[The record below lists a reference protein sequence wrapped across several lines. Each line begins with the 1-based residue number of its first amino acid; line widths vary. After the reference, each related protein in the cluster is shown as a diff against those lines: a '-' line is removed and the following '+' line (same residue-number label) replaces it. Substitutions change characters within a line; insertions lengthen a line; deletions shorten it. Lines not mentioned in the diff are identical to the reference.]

1 MCHRTTGYPLEPA
14 HDAIQSYMMH
24 AIFLAYGAEAM
35 VPTELAYGTPRIQAY
50 DDEQETTAAQLATD
64 LLDEARDAIVVISA
78 KYQQDLRH
86 YHDRQVHGRSFNVSD
101 LVLRRV
107 MTTKDMHKLSPPWE
121 GPYVIAQILR
131 PGTYQL
137 KDSDGNILTNAWP

>member
-1 MCHRTTGYPLEPA
+1 
-14 HDAIQSYMMH
+14 MMH
-24 AIFLAYGAEAM
+24 AIFLGIRRRSYASHIVGIRNPEDPSLRRRA
-35 VPTELAYGTPRIQAY
+35 GN
-50 DDEQETTAAQLATD
+50 AAQLATD

-78 KYQQDLRH
+78 KYQQDLRR

>member
-1 MCHRTTGYPLEPA
+1 MTPSRATGLTPF
-14 HDAIQSYMMH
+14 
-24 AIFLAYGAEAM
+24 FLAYGAEAM
-35 VPTELAYGTPRIQAY
+35 LSTELAYGSPRIQAY

-78 KYQQDLRH
+78 KYQQDLRR
-86 YHDRQVHGRSFNVSD
+86 YHDRQVHGRSFNISN

-121 GPYVIAQILR
+121 GPYVIAQILCPR
-131 PGTYQL
+131 TYQL
-137 KDSDGNILTNAWP
+137 KDSDGNILTNVWP

>member
-14 HDAIQSYMMH
+14 HDAIQSYRID
-24 AIFLAYGAEAM
+24 AIFLGIRRRSYAFHRVGI
-35 VPTELAYGTPRIQAY
+35 RIPEDPSLRRRAGN
-50 DDEQETTAAQLATD
+50 AAQLATD

-78 KYQQDLRH
+78 KYQQDLRR

-121 GPYVIAQILR
+121 GPYVIAQILCPR
-131 PGTYQL
+131 TYQL
-137 KDSDGNILTNAWP
+137 KDSDGNILTNVWP

>member
-14 HDAIQSYMMH
+14 HDAIQSYRID
-24 AIFLAYGAEAM
+24 AIFLGIRRRSYGSHRVGIRNPEDPSLRRRA
-35 VPTELAYGTPRIQAY
+35 GN
-50 DDEQETTAAQLATD
+50 AAQLATD

-78 KYQQDLRH
+78 KYQQDLRR
-86 YHDRQVHGRSFNVSD
+86 YHDHQVHGRSFNVSD

>member
-1 MCHRTTGYPLEPA
+1 MTPSRATGLTPF
-14 HDAIQSYMMH
+14 
-24 AIFLAYGAEAM
+24 FLAYGAEAM
-35 VPTELAYGTPRIQAY
+35 LPTELAYGSPRIQAY

-78 KYQQDLRH
+78 KYQQDLRR
-86 YHDRQVHGRSFNVSD
+86 YHDRQVHGRSFNISN

-121 GPYVIAQILR
+121 GPYVIAQILCPR
-131 PGTYQL
+131 TYQL
-137 KDSDGNILTNAWP
+137 KDSDGNILTNVWP

>member
-1 MCHRTTGYPLEPA
+1 MTPSRATGLTPF
-14 HDAIQSYMMH
+14 
-24 AIFLAYGAEAM
+24 FLAYGS
-35 VPTELAYGTPRIQAY
+35 PRIQAY

-78 KYQQDLRH
+78 KYQQDLRR
-86 YHDRQVHGRSFNVSD
+86 YHDRQVHGRSFNISN

-121 GPYVIAQILR
+121 GPYVIAQILCPR
-131 PGTYQL
+131 TYQL
-137 KDSDGNILTNAWP
+137 KDSDGNILTNVWP

>member
-1 MCHRTTGYPLEPA
+1 MTPF
-14 HDAIQSYMMH
+14 
-24 AIFLAYGAEAM
+24 FLAYGAEAM
-35 VPTELAYGTPRIQAY
+35 LPTELAYGSPRIQAY

-78 KYQQDLRH
+78 KYQQDLRR
-86 YHDRQVHGRSFNVSD
+86 YHDRQVHGRSFNISN

-121 GPYVIAQILR
+121 GPYVIAQILCPR
-131 PGTYQL
+131 TYQL
-137 KDSDGNILTNAWP
+137 KDSDGNILTNVWP

>member
-1 MCHRTTGYPLEPA
+1 ML
-14 HDAIQSYMMH
+14 
-24 AIFLAYGAEAM
+24 
-35 VPTELAYGTPRIQAY
+35 PTELAYGSPRIQAY

-78 KYQQDLRH
+78 KYQQDLRR

-121 GPYVIAQILR
+121 GPYVIAQILCPR
-131 PGTYQL
+131 TYQL
-137 KDSDGNILTNAWP
+137 KDSDGNILTNVWP

>member
-14 HDAIQSYMMH
+14 HDAIQSYRID
-24 AIFLAYGAEAM
+24 AIFLGIRRRSYAFHRVGI
-35 VPTELAYGTPRIQAY
+35 RIPEDPSLRRRAGN
-50 DDEQETTAAQLATD
+50 AAQLATD

-78 KYQQDLRH
+78 KYQQDLRR

>member
-1 MCHRTTGYPLEPA
+1 MTPSRATGLTPF
-14 HDAIQSYMMH
+14 
-24 AIFLAYGAEAM
+24 FLAYGAEAM
-35 VPTELAYGTPRIQAY
+35 LSTELAYGSPRIQAY

-78 KYQQDLRH
+78 KYQQDLRR

-121 GPYVIAQILR
+121 GPYVIAQILCPR
-131 PGTYQL
+131 TYQL
-137 KDSDGNILTNAWP
+137 KDSDGNILTNVWP

>member
-14 HDAIQSYMMH
+14 HDAIQSYRID
-24 AIFLAYGAEAM
+24 AIFLGIRRRSYAFHRVGI
-35 VPTELAYGTPRIQAY
+35 RIPEDPSLRRRAGN
-50 DDEQETTAAQLATD
+50 DAQLATD

-78 KYQQDLRH
+78 KYQQDLRR